1 MRKNLN
7 RTAPHGSNGWR
18 GYQNRL
24 KRHAAIHRIRGRA
37 GRWLAAAAILI
48 LALVFFRSWHG
59 ERPRAPEP
67 PPSSPEPSEKLL
79 TKEQLQQ
86 AIPASAVFNLRDPA
100 VEIRLGNR
108 RHHVETSLQMPL
120 QRYLLD
126 HLDRR
131 HARYIGLV
139 AMQPDTGRVLALV
152 GYDSSGS
159 GKNPCLEE
167 RFPAA
172 SVFKIVTAA
181 AAIEELG
188 LLPDSS
194 MTYNGRRHTLYKS
207 QLRRQQN
214 RYTNRTTL
222 RKSFAL
228 SINPVFGKIGAHRL
242 QRKLLAKY
250 ADAFGFNQQIDF
262 ETPLAASTIR
272 ITDDP
277 YQWAEVASGFN
288 QDTRISPLHGALI
301 ASVVVNGG
309 HLMEPSIVER
319 VTDPQGQVVY
329 RSRTASIRDVISPQA
344 SRQLADL
351 MGATVTSGT
360 SRSAFRGSQRDW
372 VLSKLQIGGKT
383 GSINSRDNEAR
394 YDWFVGF
401 AREKKGT
408 EKMVVSAVVAHE
420 KYIGRRAA
428 EYARLTIRQYFQEA
442 FASRKKEAGDA
453 PG

>member
-1 MRKNLN
+1 
-7 RTAPHGSNGWR
+7 
-18 GYQNRL
+18 
-24 KRHAAIHRIRGRA
+24 
-37 GRWLAAAAILI
+37 
-48 LALVFFRSWHG
+48 
-59 ERPRAPEP
+59 
-67 PPSSPEPSEKLL
+67 
-79 TKEQLQQ
+79 
-86 AIPASAVFNLRDPA
+86 
-100 VEIRLGNR
+100 
-108 RHHVETSLQMPL
+108 MPL

-242 QRKLLAKY
+242 QRQLLDKY

-272 ITDDP
+272 ITDEP

-301 ASVVVNGG
+301 ASVAVNGG
-309 HLMEPSIVER
+309 HLMEPSVVER
-319 VTDPQGQVVY
+319 VTDPQGRVVY

-401 AREKKGT
+401 AREKKGA

-420 KYIGRRAA
+420 KFIGRRAA
-428 EYARLTIRQYFQEA
+428 EYARITIRQYFQEA